1 MASNQLTAGR
11 LTTGRVTPLQQGRIH
26 VWRMLAMLAIL
37 VGVFAALL
45 LIVASAV

>member
-1 MASNQLTAGR
+1 MASNHVTSS
-11 LTTGRVTPLQQGRIH
+11 RVTPLPQGRIH
-26 VWRMLAMLAIL
+26 VWRMLVMLAIL